1 MAALGHERFAVV
13 GHDTGYIIYALA
25 ADHPH
30 RVDRVALA
38 EIPGSPV
45 VASSPPLFVPE
56 PVRGAS
62 RGAERRLYD
71 PDPEAAGIL
80 SEAAS
85 SASVGHL
92 QSYSTDLRQIRCASK
107 TGQVAKGAVSRAAL
121 ETSSSGH
128 ADHPSGPVRPCCSGA
143 GSIGSSSSSWAFALA
158 LSLTFAPW
166 PARGRRRPVA
176 DVLCLSSELVLSVCV
191 GT

>member
-1 MAALGHERFAVV
+1 M
-13 GHDTGYIIYALA
+13 YALA

-85 SASVGHL
+85 SASVAHL
-92 QSYSTDLRQIRCASK
+92 QSYSTDLRQIRCASN
-107 TGQVAKGAVSRAAL
+107 TGQVAKGAVSHTLHRNLEFRSRRPSVRARWAL
-121 ETSSSGH
+121 LLRGRIH
-128 ADHPSGPVRPCCSGA
+128 RLFVFVLGLCLGL
-143 GSIGSSSSSWAFALA
+143 G
-158 LSLTFAPW
+158 LTFLPG
-166 PARGRRRPVA
+166 PRVDVGVSVA

>member
-1 MAALGHERFAVV
+1 M
-13 GHDTGYIIYALA
+13 YALA
-25 ADHPH
+25 TDHPH

-85 SASVGHL
+85 SASVAHL
-92 QSYSTDLRQIRCASK
+92 QSYSTDLRQIRCASN
-107 TGQVAKGAVSRAAL
+107 TGQVAKGAVSHTL
-121 ETSSSGH
+121 HKTSSSGH
-128 ADHPSGPVRPCCSGA
+128 ADHPSGPVGPCCSGA

-158 LSLTFAPW
+158 LASRSSLARAWTSAFQSRMCCACRASSSCPFAWGPN
-166 PARGRRRPVA
+166 RRT
-176 DVLCLSSELVLSVCV
+176 DMMSE
-191 GT
+191 GP